1 MEALLD
7 VRKDNRFNA
16 WFLSHDMSVDD
27 AETIVNLTEEMES
40 TDTALLEEAAT
51 IVKELNKALDKFEL
65 SQLLLG
71 PYDKEGAVINIT
83 AGAGGTDAQDWAD
96 MLLRMYVRW
105 GERERYKTRVVEKS
119 MGEEGGI
126 K

>member
-1 MEALLD
+1 
-7 VRKDNRFNA
+7 
-16 WFLSHDMSVDD
+16 
-27 AETIVNLTEEMES
+27 MES

-71 PYDKEGAVINIT
+71 PYDKEGVVINIT
-83 AGAGGTDAQDWAD
+83 AGAGGTDAQAD

-119 MGEEGGI
+119 MREEAGI
-126 K
+126 KSDTIEAEGRYAFGNLSGEKGTH